1 MWRPRRW
8 SPKFRSTFIIFKG
21 RTYSDLLGLWS
32 AVASLWRDKWGKG
45 IMVSQ
50 PVAAPVTAP
59 PAASAQSADPAVL
72 FAGLAFAPV
81 IFEFTMAPF

>member
-1 MWRPRRW
+1 MQAGAAGWPAGWRRNDRRY
-8 SPKFRSTFIIFKG
+8 RG
-21 RTYSDLLGLWS
+21 
-32 AVASLWRDKWGKG
+32 
-45 IMVSQ
+45 VSQ
-50 PVAAPVTAP
+50 PATTSARVP